1 MAATAAFLAAQV
13 GPRGTPLK
21 ATRKANVELPGMD
34 VNINIQMFI
43 ICIYIYRH

>member
-43 ICIYIYRH
+43 ICIYI